1 MQLSQIPTLV
11 PLPFANSGSKNVIP
25 TASQIGIT
33 SGAAS
38 LTDGF
43 PPLTYTPLT
52 AGGVPPSAQDFN
64 GILNLLSANTQW
76 ENAGGFYTYNA
87 TFSTAIGGYPKSA
100 LLAKASGV
108 GYWLASVDNLA
119 TDPDTGGAGW
129 IDFSPSAIQ
138 NGAYSYAADT
148 GTANTYAIT
157 LTPAPLAITP
167 GMIVGISAIVAAN
180 TGASTF
186 NLNGLGALPIQ
197 GPGAAALQ
205 GGEFVAGGSAILQ
218 ANAGA
223 TAWNLIWTSGAQP
236 VASATKANQAVNL
249 GQFLGPVT
257 NGATLGSLAI
267 SSTYT
272 KTVSFTAPAAGF
284 VWGQARSVISGV
296 ASSNI
301 TTSLLINGTSY
312 QVDQTIMP
320 MTDCG
325 TVQVTQGEAMTI
337 TAQLVTGSAS
347 PGVAASLYVDAIFIP
362 SLTN

>member
-1 MQLSQIPTLV
+1 MTQYVFANNVNTTLATAASNSATTLTLGSSANLPTLSAGQIL
-11 PLPFANSGSKNVIP
+11 PLTLNDAATGAVYEIVYV
-25 TASQIGIT
+25 TAI
-33 SGAAS
+33 SGAT
-38 LTDGF
+38 LTV
-43 PPLTYTPLT
+43 TR
-52 AGGVPPSAQDFN
+52 AQEGTGAQNWSVGDY
-64 GILNLLSANTQW
+64 A
-76 ENAGGFYTYNA
+76 
-87 TFSTAIGGYPKSA
+87 FS
-100 LLAKASGV
+100 
-108 GYWLASVDNLA
+108 
-119 TDPDTGGAGW
+119 
-129 IDFSPSAIQ
+129 
-138 NGAYSYAADT
+138 T
-148 GTANTYAIT
+148 GTAGTTAASSGN
-157 LTPAPLAITP
+157 PLDTFQ
-167 GMIVGISAIVAAN
+167 VAAA
-180 TGASTF
+180 T
-186 NLNGLGALPIQ
+186 
-197 GPGAAALQ
+197 AAAH
-205 GGEFVAGGSAILQ
+205 
-218 ANAGA
+218 
-223 TAWNLIWTSGAQP
+223 
-236 VASATKANQAVNL
+236 AVNL